1 MAVKYCVRC
10 RRNIH
15 SLGWARHVTG
25 AYHKMTAPKEE
36 GLMDLDKAIDILTN
50 MREIIF
56 NYKSPDRKDALQL
69 GIEALK
75 RVKAGRP
82 APPSL
87 AFLPLPG
94 EH

>member
-1 MAVKYCVRC
+1 ME
-10 RRNIH
+10 I
-15 SLGWARHVTG
+15 
-25 AYHKMTAPKEE
+25 
-36 GLMDLDKAIDILTN
+36 DKAI
-50 MREIIF
+50 EINEDLLDG
-56 NYKSPDRKDALQL
+56 NYEHRDASMEEAIHL

-94 EH
+94 EDSII

>member
-1 MAVKYCVRC
+1 ME
-10 RRNIH
+10 
-15 SLGWARHVTG
+15 L
-25 AYHKMTAPKEE
+25 E
-36 GLMDLDKAIDILTN
+36 KAIDELERGTRQNRSTN
-50 MREIIF
+50 NQSLRQ
-56 NYKSPDRKDALQL
+56 ALKL

-94 EH
+94 ETEK